1 MYVEGKHGRL
11 ATIESTLDCAQASQ
25 SDALTCK
32 LTKAQEKKA
41 IKIYMINLRSRVD
54 FRKGYTKRAQ
64 SNTGHQVGVNLS
76 GCRRGN
82 AR

>member
-41 IKIYMINLRSRVD
+41 IKIM
-54 FRKGYTKRAQ
+54 
-64 SNTGHQVGVNLS
+64 
-76 GCRRGN
+76 
-82 AR
+82 